1 MYKDFYLSDFHA
13 ICRVKPVIAPHRS
26 ALKRA
31 TNAES
36 VFTASRSAQGL
47 MPNPVSG
54 TLSGMRLSRLAGSSP
69 CGNSSSSSVS
79 SPAVTHVGDGVSGA
93 NMNSSGGNA
102 SGASSGGGGSLDQ
115 VQSWISKGIL
125 VTC

>member
-1 MYKDFYLSDFHA
+1 MY
-13 ICRVKPVIAPHRS
+13 IRTVILLNFMLYIVRNLYKHRS

-69 CGNSSSSSVS
+69 GGNSSSSSVS
-79 SPAVTHVGDGVSGA
+79 SPAVTQVGDGATGV
-93 NMNSSGGNA
+93 NMSSSGGNV

-115 VQSWISKGIL
+115 VRSWMSQIIL
-125 VTC
+125 VSC